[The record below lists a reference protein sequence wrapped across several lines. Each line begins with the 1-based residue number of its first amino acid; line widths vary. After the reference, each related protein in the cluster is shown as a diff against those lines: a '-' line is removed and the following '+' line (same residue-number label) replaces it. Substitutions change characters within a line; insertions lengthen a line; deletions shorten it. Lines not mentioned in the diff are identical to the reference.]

1 MVFFC
6 WNVISI
12 GSFHDT
18 MTLKQLPIDF
28 FTKITPSNI
37 KYFFPLFPATNLY
50 HVIICRSTNMLSH
63 GWSPTWSFQE
73 KKIVGIT
80 HDDVAVPQRT
90 LYFKKNLPLVQQ
102 SPTIFNKYSRCLTP
116 LSKLWVGEITEEN
129 GQNFSQKT
137 IFDSTLDRRWYYLC
151 VCNFLSS
158 IFFQKKRYT
167 CGCMLDAHRVKT
179 LV

>member
-73 KKIVGIT
+73 KKFVGIT
-80 HDDVAVPQRT
+80 HDGVTVPQRT
-90 LYFKKNLPLVQQ
+90 LYFKKNIPLVQQ
-102 SPTIFNKYSRCLTP
+102 IAFCAPSIQYVGYVHTRGFNAVCIEHT
-116 LSKLWVGEITEEN
+116 
-129 GQNFSQKT
+129 
-137 IFDSTLDRRWYYLC
+137 STG
-151 VCNFLSS
+151 VSFFL
-158 IFFQKKRYT
+158 KKS
-167 CGCMLDAHRVKT
+167 
-179 LV
+179 